1 MPELGG
7 PILIIGLT
15 GGIATGKSTV
25 SKTLQDLNITVIDAD
40 KIAHD
45 VLKREDVKQKIV
57 NKFGHRVL
65 DPEGNINR
73 KKLGQIVFDHKKKL
87 RELEEITHPKILD
100 IIKERIDNFDKQ
112 ELIVLDAPL
121 LFETSLDDIVD
132 ESWVIYTSQ
141 ETQIKRLKS
150 RDGLD
155 REEALK
161 RIEAQ
166 MPLAKKKQKADIL
179 IENEGSIQELKDKI
193 NKLVEKK
200 R

>member
-40 KIAHD
+40 KIAHN
-45 VLKREDVKQKIV
+45 VLKREDVKQQIV
-57 NKFGHRVL
+57 NKFSHSVL
-65 DPEGNINR
+65 DPDGNINR
-73 KKLGQIVFDHKKKL
+73 KKLGQIVFDDKKKL
-87 RELEEITHPKILD
+87 KELEEITHPKILD
-100 IIKERIDNFDKQ
+100 IIKGKIDNYDKQ

-132 ESWVIYTSQ
+132 ESWVVYTSQ
-141 ETQIKRLKS
+141 ETQIKRLKN
-150 RDGLD
+150 RDGLN

-179 IENEGSIQELKDKI
+179 IENEGSIKELKDKI

>member
-25 SKTLQDLNITVIDAD
+25 SKTLQELNITVIDAD
-40 KIAHD
+40 KIAHN
-45 VLKREDVKQKIV
+45 VLKREDVKQQIV
-57 NKFGHRVL
+57 NKFSHSVL
-65 DPEGNINR
+65 DSDGNINR
-73 KKLGQIVFDHKKKL
+73 KKLGKIVFDDEKKL

-100 IIKERIDNFDKQ
+100 IIKKKINKHDKKD
-112 ELIVLDAPL
+112 LIVLDAPL

-132 ESWVIYTSQ
+132 ESWVVYTSQ

-155 REEALK
+155 REQALK

-179 IENEGSIQELKDKI
+179 IENEGSIKELKDKI

>member
-40 KIAHD
+40 KIAHK
-45 VLKREDVKQKIV
+45 VLIREDVKQKLV
-57 NKFGHRVL
+57 NKFSNSVL
-65 DPEGNINR
+65 DSDGNINR
-73 KKLGQIVFDHKKKL
+73 KKLGQIVFDDKKKL

-100 IIKERIDNFDKQ
+100 IIKKKIDNYDKQ

-121 LFETSLDDIVD
+121 LFETSLDEIVD
-132 ESWVIYTSQ
+132 ETWVVYTGQ
-141 ETQIKRLKS
+141 ETQIERLKS
-150 RDGLD
+150 RDGLE

-161 RIEAQ
+161 RIKAQ
-166 MPLAKKKQKADIL
+166 MPLAIKKEKADIL
-179 IENEGSIQELKDKI
+179 IENEGSIQALKDKI
-193 NKLVEKK
+193 NKLVEK
-200 R
+200 RR

>member
-1 MPELGG
+1 M
-7 PILIIGLT
+7 IIGLT

-57 NKFGHRVL
+57 NKFGHSVL